1 MNNLISV
8 VIPTYN
14 RADDLLNA
22 IESVLNQTYEC
33 WELLII
39 DNYSTDNTREN
50 ILNMNDARIIFL
62 EIQNQ
67 GVIAASRNLGIKHS
81 KGKYVA
87 FLDSDDTWE
96 NDKLAKSVFWLN
108 KGYDVVYH
116 DMEIITGNPINI
128 GFRKF
133 RTRQLVSPVFN
144 DLIVKGNTLP
154 TSSVVVRKTILDQ
167 VKGFRENEDLIAGED
182 YDLWIRLSEHT
193 QGFKR
198 VEGVLGRLMK
208 GNNNEFSANRLLST
222 IRYIESNFMINI
234 SHEESNKAYARWINY
249 SYGRSYY
256 TEGNYDAAYEYLIK
270 VLMTS
275 QDFFLRIKSVY
286 MLLMIIILKKTL
298 NKLREFFMLLLS

>member
-22 IESVLNQTYEC
+22 IESVLNQTHEY
-33 WELLII
+33 WELLIV

-50 ILNMNDARIIFL
+50 ILNMNDTRIRFL

-133 RTRQLVSPVFN
+133 HTRQLVSPVFN
-144 DLIVKGNTLP
+144 DLIVNGNTLP

-198 VEGVLGRLMK
+198 VEGVLGRLMRA
-208 GNNNEFSANRLLST
+208 NNNEFCANRLLST

-275 QDFFLRIKSVY
+275 QDFFF
-286 MLLMIIILKKTL
+286 TD
-298 NKLREFFMLLLS
+298 